1 MPVSDTFA
9 LKGGRMLDTPK
20 FGSPR
25 AAESA
30 KAPNEI
36 RRLAWHSSIQHET
49 SVTSALRTARGSTLR
64 KKASAKQAAPLKAA
78 PRKKTVVATKASAPL
93 RAGISSSSPLGMLA
107 LYLAAQ
113 WRASGRDGVVFLA
126 ENESRAER
134 LGSIIPVIE
143 PACDVL
149 VYPRLN
155 TLPFDQLE
163 PSRDIAGRRSSV
175 LRRLAG
181 TKKPILLITTAEA
194 MMELLPLPTNW
205 SRIGFQLRTGA
216 IYSEADLE
224 ARLKALGY
232 DLDDSP
238 DYPGGVLFHG
248 NTFEIFPAGA
258 LGPLRIEHSGGRIR
272 RIAAINPMD
281 QEVISETNELF
292 IDPMSERLA
301 FKDRARKRSSLFDY
315 CSRAKWIADSAVP
328 RHADTWLS
336 TIEDAAARGER
347 DRAYLSRREWDQ
359 AAKKITLLAPTVPFR
374 ATPEFYKASSPRKA
388 LRAFI
393 EEAQRGDARVVFVA
407 AVESDLRLMARMSA
421 AKAECVPD
429 WAHATARGRRQAAL
443 LAGFDAGFIVPG
455 KKPLVVIT
463 AADVLGSRA
472 HQPQPTNWAWT
483 PGFEAGDLPELG
495 SVVVHLQR
503 GLARLG
509 GLRSMGSGDLSA
521 REMVRLV
528 FAGNDAVLV
537 PLAELALIWPYAAE
551 LGNTSLDK
559 ADGSSWRPRRAA
571 AETEI
576 HVVAKELAKQ
586 MRQRRRRPAPK
597 LVPRPAAYEKFV
609 ARFPYFTTPDQ
620 AKAIRDVLDDLASG
634 HPMDRIVCGDVGFGK
649 TEVALRAAAAA
660 VLAGKQVAIVVPTT
674 VLARQHFETF
684 RKRFAPLGFD
694 VGNLSRVA
702 SAADA
707 RDVRERLKSGELRI
721 VVGTLSLASK
731 EVKFADLGLI
741 IIDEEQHFGAAEK
754 AMLSNL
760 NKNGHRLWMSA
771 TPIPRTLAAGLTG
784 LRDLSV
790 IATPP
795 VHRVPVATKV
805 APLSDIAI
813 AAPLVREHRRN
824 GQSFVICPRIQD
836 LDPLLAKVHA
846 LVPELRISTIHGK
859 LPTDEIDERLMGFVE
874 GRTDVLLATNI
885 VESGLDI
892 PRANTIVVCW
902 PEKFGL
908 AQLHQLRGRVGR
920 GGIRAFAHFL
930 TEGGSDRSEKRL
942 SVLEELSR
950 PGAGFAISARD
961 LDLRGGGDLRSDRQ
975 SGHMQVFGPTLYG
988 HLLTLALEGD
998 RDGMSALW
1006 IPELNLPIP
1015 ELLPASYVQSEAVR
1029 LEIYARAARCR
1040 SDDELEELEDE
1051 TQRRFGKLPS
1061 EAGNFFAVARLR
1073 VNCRERGIMRLDVG
1087 PDAIAATMLAGK
1099 IRKSCSRLLQREGD
1113 RVVYPG
1119 RSSEPALRRV
1129 ELFLDL
1135 LDE

>member
-1 MPVSDTFA
+1 M
-9 LKGGRMLDTPK
+9 
-20 FGSPR
+20 
-25 AAESA
+25 
-30 KAPNEI
+30 
-36 RRLAWHSSIQHET
+36 
-49 SVTSALRTARGSTLR
+49 
-64 KKASAKQAAPLKAA
+64 
-78 PRKKTVVATKASAPL
+78 
-93 RAGISSSSPLGMLA
+93 
-107 LYLAAQ
+107 
-113 WRASGRDGVVFLA
+113 SGRRGLVFLA
-126 ENESRAER
+126 ENERRAER
-134 LGSIIPVIE
+134 LGSIIQVVE
-143 PACDVL
+143 PTCDVL

-181 TKKPILLITTAEA
+181 AKQPILLITTAEA
-194 MMELLPLPTNW
+194 MMERLPLPANW
-205 SRIGFQLRTGA
+205 SRLGLSLRIGGV
-216 IYSEADLE
+216 YSEDDLE
-224 ARLKALGY
+224 ARLRALGY

-258 LGPLRIEHSGGRIR
+258 LGPFRIEHSGGRIR
-272 RIAAINPMD
+272 RIAAFNPMD
-281 QEVISETNELF
+281 QEVISEPKELL

-301 FKDRARKRSSLFDY
+301 FKKRAGKKSNLVEY
-315 CSRAKWIADSAVP
+315 CARAKWIADTAVP
-328 RHADTWLS
+328 RNAATWLS

-359 AAKKITLLAPTVPFR
+359 AAKRIALLPPTAPYR
-374 ATPEFYKASSPRKA
+374 ATPEFYKESSPRKA

-393 EEAQRGDARVVFVA
+393 EEVQRGDARLVFVA
-407 AVESDLRLMARMSA
+407 AVEADLRLMARMSA
-421 AKAECVPD
+421 IKAERVPD
-429 WAHATARGRRQAAL
+429 WAQATAKGRREAAM
-443 LAGFDAGFIVPG
+443 LAGFDAGFVVPG
-455 KKPLVVIT
+455 RKPLVVIT

-472 HQPQPTNWAWT
+472 HQPQPANWAWT
-483 PGFEAGDLPELG
+483 PGFDAVDLPELG

-509 GLRSMGSGDLSA
+509 GLRSMGTGDLTA

-537 PLAELALIWPYAAE
+537 PLAELALIWPYAGE
-551 LGNTSLDK
+551 LGDISLDR

-576 HVVAKELAKQ
+576 HVVANELAKQ

-597 LVPRPAAYEKFV
+597 LVPRPASYEQFV

-620 AKAIRDVLDDLASG
+620 AKAIRDVLDDLGSG

-660 VLAGKQVAIVVPTT
+660 VLAGKQVAVVVPTT
-674 VLARQHFETF
+674 VLARQHVETF
-684 RKRFAPLGFD
+684 RKRFAPLGIE

-702 SAADA
+702 SAAEA
-707 RDVRERLKSGELRI
+707 RQVREGLKSGELKV

-731 EVKFADLGLI
+731 DVRFADLGLI
-741 IIDEEQHFGAAEK
+741 ILDEEQHFGAAEK
-754 AMLSNL
+754 ATLSGL

-795 VHRVPVATKV
+795 AHRVPVVTKV

-813 AAPLVREHRRN
+813 AAALVREHRRN

-836 LDPLLAKVHA
+836 LDPMLASIHSLA
-846 LVPELRISTIHGK
+846 PELRIITIHGK
-859 LPTDEIDERLMGFVE
+859 LPADEIDERLMDFVE
-874 GRTDVLLATNI
+874 GKADVLLATNI

-902 PEKFGL
+902 PERFGL

-920 GGIRAFAHFL
+920 GGIRAFAYFL

-942 SVLEELSR
+942 AVLEELNR

-961 LDLRGGGDLRSDRQ
+961 LDLRGGGDMLSDRQ

-988 HLLTLALEGD
+988 HLLTLALDGD
-998 RDGMSALW
+998 RDGMGALW
-1006 IPELNLPIP
+1006 VPELNLPIA
-1015 ELLPASYVQSEAVR
+1015 ELLPSVYVQSEAVR
-1029 LEIYARAARCR
+1029 LEIYVRAARCR
-1040 SDDELEELEDE
+1040 SYDELEELEDE
-1051 TQRRFGKLPS
+1051 TLRRFGKLPP
-1061 EAGNFFAVARLR
+1061 AATNFFAVARLR
-1073 VNCRERGIMRLDVG
+1073 VSCRERGIMRLDVG
-1087 PDAIAATMLAGK
+1087 PEAIAATMLGGRL
-1099 IRKSCSRLLQREGD
+1099 RKSYSRLLQRDGN
-1113 RVVYPG
+1113 RVIYVG
-1119 RSSEPALRRV
+1119 RSSEDALRRV
-1129 ELFLDL
+1129 EQFLDL